1 VEHTF
6 SSDQSQVFAYVSGE
20 KPWRIGETWID
31 LYQLLGVAENAHPRE
46 IGEAITNRSAEI
58 LQFSFARA
66 GHSEWI
72 GTLEKHLS
80 EFRLVLLY
88 NANRARYD
96 ALLARHRA
104 GETEISYEEFV
115 ASLPPHANA
124 QGCLSALLWIGF
136 ACAAR
141 VLWA

>member
-1 VEHTF
+1 MEHTF
-6 SSDQSQVFAYVSGE
+6 SSDQSKVFASVSRE

-66 GHSEWI
+66 GHSDFI
-72 GTLEKHLS
+72 HTLEKHLA
-80 EFRLVLLY
+80 EFRPILLD
-88 NANRARYD
+88 NANRARYN

-104 GETEISYEEFV
+104 GEAEISYDEFV
-115 ASLPPHANA
+115 ASLSLRANA

-141 VLWA
+141 VLWT